1 MFYPL
6 PTDFLVWLLVA
17 AAALFT
23 WYCARRP
30 HLAAPWARVFRSRAA
45 VASSVF
51 LAFYLAIG
59 LLDSMHYRPA
69 LPSKDPQAP
78 VVYAVE
84 VRSLLDLALTSLRER
99 PERTYSAPLAT
110 RLFQKEQVEQPDG
123 KSLREF
129 PRLRHG
135 GAHLKDEA
143 DAGKDIALRTL
154 AGLGAGLALWAV
166 LIALTRNPLRRRW
179 PEVPWVAAFAALA
192 TLLAIAGPVAVL
204 AAKYHV
210 LGTDKIGQ
218 DVLYQALKS
227 VRTSLV
233 IGTLT
238 TLVLLPIGIA
248 AGIAAG
254 YFRGLVDDVIQYIY
268 TTLNSIP
275 GVLLIAASVLMVQVY
290 VDANAA
296 LFPTTAQR
304 SDFRLL
310 MLCAILGMVG
320 WTGLARLLR
329 GEALKLSQLEYI
341 QAAHAFGVSHARI
354 LSRHIL
360 PNVAHIV
367 VIALVMDFSGLV
379 LAEAVLSYVG
389 VGVDPSTISFGTMIN
404 AARLEM
410 AREPMVW
417 WSLGTAFAFMFALVL
432 AANLFADA
440 VRDGFDPRVRV

>member
-1 MFYPL
+1 MPL
-6 PTDFLVWLLVA
+6 ILATDLLVWLLLA
-17 AAALFT
+17 AAVAFA
-23 WYCARRP
+23 WYCVQRS

-45 VASSVF
+45 VASGVF
-51 LAFYLAIG
+51 LAVYLGIG
-59 LLDSMHYRPA
+59 LLDSLHYRPA
-69 LPSKDPQAP
+69 LPSKDAQAP
-78 VVYAVE
+78 VAYSVQAN
-84 VRSLLDLALTSLRER
+84 SALDVLLTSLRER

-123 KSLREF
+123 GSIREF
-129 PRLRHG
+129 PRLRYG
-135 GAHLKDEA
+135 GAQLKDEA
-143 DAGKDIALRTL
+143 DAGRDIALRSL
-154 AGLGAGLALWAV
+154 AGLMLGLFLWLTF
-166 LIALTRNPLRRRW
+166 LIATRRSLVRRW
-179 PEVPWVAAFAALA
+179 PDVPWNAAFAALA
-192 TLLAIAGPVAVL
+192 ALLAIAGPVVAL
-204 AAKYHV
+204 AAQYHV

-227 VRTSLV
+227 IRTSLV

-238 TLVLLPIGIA
+238 TLVLLPLGIA

-254 YFRGLVDDVIQYIY
+254 YFRGWVDDAIQYVY

-310 MLCAILGMVG
+310 MLCAILGAVG

-367 VIALVMDFSGLV
+367 IIALVMDFSGLV

-410 AREPMVW
+410 ARDPMVW
-417 WSLGTAFAFMFALVL
+417 WSLGTAFIFMFALVL

>member
-1 MFYPL
+1 MPIIL
-6 PTDFLVWLLVA
+6 ATDLLVWLLIA
-17 AAALFT
+17 AAVAFA

-30 HLAAPWARVFRSRAA
+30 HLAAPWARVFRSPAA
-45 VASSVF
+45 VASAVF
-51 LAFYLAIG
+51 LAFYLGIG
-59 LLDSMHYRPA
+59 LLDSLHYRPE
-69 LPSKDPQAP
+69 LPSKAGEAKMYSVQVSSMLDVAL
-78 VVYAVE
+78 AG
-84 VRSLLDLALTSLRER
+84 VRSRT
-99 PERTYSAPLAT
+99 ERTYSAPLAT
-110 RLFQKEQVEQPDG
+110 RLFQKEQVEQADG
-123 KSLREF
+123 RSMRDF

-143 DAGKDIALRTL
+143 DWGKDVALRSLSGLLIAAAVWL
-154 AGLGAGLALWAV
+154 AVFLGLRKFLTRRWSHVPWTAAYAALGA
-166 LIALTRNPLRRRW
+166 
-179 PEVPWVAAFAALA
+179 
-192 TLLAIAGPVAVL
+192 LLAVAGPVAAL
-204 AAKYHV
+204 ASGYHV
-210 LGTDKIGQ
+210 LGTDRIGQ

-227 VRTSLV
+227 IRTSLV

-238 TLVLLPIGIA
+238 TLVLLPVGIA

-254 YFRGLVDDVIQYIY
+254 YFRGWVDDVIQYVY

-275 GVLLIAASVLMVQVY
+275 GVLLIAASVLTVQVY
-290 VDANAA
+290 VDANASM
-296 LFPTTAQR
+296 FPTAAQR

-310 MLCAILGMVG
+310 MLCAILGAVG

-367 VIALVMDFSGLV
+367 IIALVMDFSGLV

-389 VGVDPSTISFGTMIN
+389 VGVDPSTTSFGTMIN

-417 WSLGTAFAFMFALVL
+417 WSLGAAFVFMFVLVL